1 MIYGSDGNKLLKRS
15 TYCFM
20 AAGGEITSH
29 SLAVGVF
36 FPHPSIPCISHAR
49 LREKAPV
56 TYGVP
61 ISQDRNLC
69 ARTATKLHIHDRAYA
84 ALLELVDKHNTQGA
98 R

>member
-1 MIYGSDGNKLLKRS
+1 MDPMEINFQKSS

-20 AAGGEITSH
+20 AAGRGNYFAQSG
-29 SLAVGVF
+29 SRGLL
-36 FPHPSIPCISHAR
+36 PHRSIPCISHAR

-56 TYGVP
+56 TTGVP
-61 ISQDRNLC
+61 ISQDRDLC

-84 ALLELVDKHNTQGA
+84 TLLELVDKYNTQGA